1 MFKRRRGFLLKLF
14 LAIILFWIGTVLY
27 IAIEK
32 MSNDE
37 TDNPLGLRHQ
47 TPLNGHDDP
56 ANKKTDFRVAFE
68 PLQPNRIKSFQEETN
83 EELERQKRFHK
94 EQEDL
99 KRLLSKTDDA
109 VIPQVSV
116 FLDSDT
122 SLESLIAKGLIVPK
136 WNKDVEI
143 PEYSLAPGIEIL
155 LSYLILI
162 ISGHC

>member
-1 MFKRRRGFLLKLF
+1 
-14 LAIILFWIGTVLY
+14 
-27 IAIEK
+27 

-47 TPLNGHDDP
+47 IPLNGHDDP
-56 ANKKTDFRVAFE
+56 ANKKTDFRAAFE

-99 KRLLSKTDDA
+99 KRLLSETDGA

-116 FLDSDT
+116 HAFLDNDT

-143 PEYSLAPGIEIL
+143 PEYSLAPGIKIL
-155 LSYLILI
+155 LGYLILI
-162 ISGHC
+162 IST